1 MATQA
6 YDGER
11 TAQDT
16 EEIFR
21 RLTERPAE
29 LLRFA
34 TAGSVDDGKSTLI
47 GRLLYDSKQVLADQ
61 LEHVEQT
68 SRQMGHDFLD
78 LSLLTDGLRAER
90 EQGITIDVAYRYF
103 ATAQRRFI
111 IADTPGH
118 EQYTRNMVTGAST
131 ADLVIVLIDARKGV
145 VAQSRRHAF
154 IASLLQIP
162 HLVVCVNKMDM
173 LAYDEEVFDSIVEE
187 FERFAARLDIQ
198 DVTFIPISALK
209 GDNVV
214 ERSPAMPWYQGP
226 PLLYHLE
233 HVHIASDRNLIDV
246 RFPVQWVIRPRGAQ
260 GVGLGADAGARSTVG
275 VPLRAD
281 VDARSTA
288 GVPLR
293 ADVDARSTAGVP
305 LRADVDAQSTTGVPA
320 RADYRAYAGQVAGG
334 ILREGDEVV
343 VLPGGR
349 RTTIA
354 GIDTFDGPLREAFP
368 PMSVALRLADEV
380 DVGRGSLI
388 ARPHNQPAVASGF
401 ESLLC
406 WMSERPLDCG
416 RRYLV
421 KHTTNTAAVGALEV
435 RYRIEVDT
443 LRRDERAATLALN
456 DLGRVRVELT
466 SPLVFDSYRRNRV
479 TGSLIVIDEATNET
493 VAAGVI
499 LDTEADTA
507 GRDERAGGGG
517 DPAGGGGD
525 PAGGGG
531 DPACGGGDPAGGGG
545 DPAGGGGDP
554 AGGGG
559 DPAGGGG
566 DPAGGGGE
574 GAGMGRD
581 GAADGEAPAKTERSP
596 NVRWERET
604 ITRGERWA
612 ALGLTGAT
620 VWLTGLPA
628 AGKSTIGRAIE
639 ERLVRAGRPAYLLDG
654 DNLRHGLNGDLGF
667 DECARA
673 ENVRRT
679 AHVARLL
686 AECGAVALVSLV
698 SPYAADRELAASLH
712 AAQELPF
719 LEVFVNTPLA
729 RCEQRDP
736 KGLYARAR
744 SGELQGLT
752 GVGAP
757 YEAPTAPGV
766 VLGAPDE
773 AIESA
778 VDRVLEALAELG
790 VIRPPAEGG

>member
-1 MATQA
+1 MAA
-6 YDGER
+6 GGSER
-11 TAQDT
+11 TGAVALNGNGKAHAGSALT
-16 EEIFR
+16 GESAAEVFK
-21 RLTERPAE
+21 RLTERPTD

-61 LEHVEQT
+61 LEHVEQA
-68 SRQMGHDFLD
+68 SQRKGQVLD

-162 HLVVCVNKMDM
+162 HLVVCVNKMDT
-173 LAYDEEVFDSIVEE
+173 LGYDEEVFDSIVGE
-187 FERFAARLDIQ
+187 FERFAARLEIQ

-214 ERSPAMPWYQGP
+214 DRSEAMPWYQGP

-246 RFPVQWVIRPRGAQ
+246 RFPVQWVIRPRSSA
-260 GVGLGADAGARSTVG
+260 S
-275 VPLRAD
+275 
-281 VDARSTA
+281 
-288 GVPLR
+288 
-293 ADVDARSTAGVP
+293 
-305 LRADVDAQSTTGVPA
+305 
-320 RADYRAYAGQVAGG
+320 ADYRAYAGQVAGG

-343 VLPGGR
+343 VLPGGQ
-349 RTTIA
+349 RTTVA
-354 GIDTFDGPLREAFP
+354 GIDTFDGPVREAFP

-380 DVGRGSLI
+380 DAGRGSTI
-388 ARPHNQPAVASGF
+388 ARPHNQPAVASSF

-406 WMSERPLDCG
+406 WMSERPLDPK

-421 KHTTNTAAVGALEV
+421 KHTTRTAAVGGLEV

-443 LRRDERAATLALN
+443 MHRDELAATLGLN
-456 DLGRVRVELT
+456 DLGRVRVELAA
-466 SPLVFDSYRRNRV
+466 PLVFDSYRRNRA

-499 LDTEADTA
+499 LDTEVESA
-507 GRDERAGGGG
+507 ERAG
-517 DPAGGGGD
+517 A
-525 PAGGGG
+525 
-531 DPACGGGDPAGGGG
+531 
-545 DPAGGGGDP
+545 
-554 AGGGG
+554 
-559 DPAGGGG
+559 
-566 DPAGGGGE
+566 GGE
-574 GAGMGRD
+574 GAADRD
-581 GAADGEAPAKTERSP
+581 GGATGEDEAQTKTERSP

-667 DECARA
+667 DEAARA

-698 SPYAADRELAASLH
+698 SPYAADRELAATLH
-712 AAQELPF
+712 AKEELPF
-719 LEVFVNTPLA
+719 LEVFVSTPLA
-729 RCEQRDP
+729 QCEQRDP

-744 SGELQGLT
+744 AGELQGLT
-752 GVGAP
+752 GLGAP
-757 YEAPTAPGV
+757 YEAPAAPDV
-766 VLGAPDE
+766 VLGIHGE
-773 AIESA
+773 AIETA
-778 VDRVLEALAELG
+778 VDRVLEALTARGVVGAE
-790 VIRPPAEGG
+790 